1 MFTLKNPCIHL
12 IVCYYVM
19 QGKYIKY
26 KFLEQGV
33 VSTLT
38 VVFHRLR
45 TEKCFSQIQL
55 GV

>member
-19 QGKYIKY
+19 QG
-26 KFLEQGV
+26 V

-45 TEKCFSQIQL
+45 NEKCFSQIQL